1 MGCCPSSDASMPI
14 EHRDKSILIKSNV
27 SGLDKKKLTVHGDY
41 IDNDTRTIMMLLTIA
56 GNIPHDF
63 QQVDRLKKEKN
74 EKVAFEQINPA
85 STIPV
90 IVDRHFKILGSTK
103 IFVNYLV
110 NTYPKVKDFCP
121 DSINVTQHL
130 NWFAAI
136 LRPCCKQLIETR
148 IARIAK
154 NEMVIT

>member
-74 EKVAFEQINPA
+74 EKVGFE
-85 STIPV
+85 
-90 IVDRHFKILGSTK
+90 
-103 IFVNYLV
+103 
-110 NTYPKVKDFCP
+110 
-121 DSINVTQHL
+121 
-130 NWFAAI
+130 
-136 LRPCCKQLIETR
+136 
-148 IARIAK
+148 
-154 NEMVIT
+154 